1 MFWDTKKSP
10 LEIEAE
16 EWIFACWEWLL
27 RQPGPL
33 ARVKRARLVLPSDE
47 FFPQTKAKGHARV
60 EHVFNCVARLTGTS
74 DRPCRLAPREGKT
87 NPVLSPFAVVKDAPS
102 DAAGTLAVEADGET
116 RIAYD
121 PNLISQPAKLIATL
135 VREIACSLVSN
146 ARSRP
151 PGEDEFQEH
160 AVDLTTVYLG
170 FGLFGAN
177 HAFEFEQF
185 SDAGHGAQGWPWSR
199 LGYLSE
205 TQWGFCLGIFL
216 RLRGERADTA
226 LHWLRPG
233 PAAALKRTLRY
244 LENNPGRL
252 AALK

>member
-1 MFWDTKKSP
+1 MFWETKKSP

-27 RQPGPL
+27 REPGPL

-60 EHVFNCVARLTGTS
+60 EHVFNCLARLTGTS
-74 DRPCRLAPREGKT
+74 DRPWRLVPRAGKI

-102 DAAGTLAVEADGET
+102 DAAGTIAVQAEGET
-116 RIAYD
+116 GIAYD
-121 PNLISQPAKLIATL
+121 PHLIFQPAKLIATL
-135 VREIACSLVSN
+135 VREIAHSLVSN

-151 PGEDEFQEH
+151 PGESEFREH
-160 AVDLTTVYLG
+160 AVDLTTVFLG

-177 HAFEFEQF
+177 HAFEFEQV
-185 SDAGHGAQGWPWSR
+185 SDGGHGTQGWPWSR
-199 LGYLSE
+199 VGCLSE
-205 TQWGFCLGIFL
+205 TQWGFCLGVFL
-216 RLRGERADTA
+216 RLRDERADTA

-233 PAAALKRTLRY
+233 PAAALKKALRY

-252 AALK
+252 TALK